1 MQTFA
6 VVVEFFTPQ
15 FHQWAPFVIRIDSE
29 FVNEALLAVIDDSLS
44 FALLNPEERRKKAK
58 EGCRIVAIAVS

>member
-1 MQTFA
+1 
-6 VVVEFFTPQ
+6 
-15 FHQWAPFVIRIDSE
+15 
-29 FVNEALLAVIDDSLS
+29 LS